1 MGHAKI
7 RPGCRLRRPVMLT
20 HRTHLSPPVLNPVG
34 QVVNLRADF
43 QSAPAT
49 PRKIARLANQPSP
62 HRIHRNIFN
71 NSPELFRIPNQP
83 VVTLVLPKRAP
94 SKPEHEITLP
104 SRKPLQRFRNRV
116 QSLKWRNKEMHMVR
130 HNNKPVQHI
139 LLRIPVTKRLNHH
152 LSGIGAL
159 QIRRTHTSA
168 IENPIHRHEC
178 PPRRDRRR
186 EVPAFRQSPSQPPR
200 DKNGS
205 PRFMNMREPT
215 SINSGHEGLLAI
227 SRKFLSRGHE

>member
-7 RPGCRLRRPVMLT
+7 RPDCRLRRPVMLT

-104 SRKPLQRFRNRV
+104 SRKPLQRFRNLFQPLAR
-116 QSLKWRNKEMHMVR
+116 RNKQMDMVR
-130 HNNKPVQHI
+130 HNNKTVQHI
-139 LLRIPVTKRLNHH
+139 LLPIPVTKRLHHH
-152 LSGIGAL
+152 LSDIGPL
-159 QIRRTHTSA
+159 QISRTHTSA
-168 IENPIHRHEC
+168 IEKPIHRHEC
-178 PPRRDRRR
+178 PPRAYRFR

-200 DKNGS
+200 DKNRS
-205 PRFMNMREPT
+205 SRFMNMREPT
-215 SINSGHEGLLAI
+215 SINRDHDKSSSHFEEI
-227 SRKFLSRGHE
+227 SQQRP